1 MATDMPVYICD
12 PHSPWERGSNENTN
26 GLLRQSFPKEM
37 NLFQAIQVEMGK
49 VASEINKDRV
59 RR

>member
-1 MATDMPVYICD
+1 MPVYICD